1 VAPHLTPRRRIALA
15 LAAALTGSAALAVN
29 AYATADK
36 SEGNDSAK
44 AKAAA
49 PSGLNGPYL
58 YLGWGNP
65 PKAADLLKET
75 GLTQLTMAFI
85 LSDGGCSPAWDG
97 SRPLEG
103 GQDAET
109 IKAVQDAGGDVT
121 PSVGGWSGSKLGEV
135 CSSAEELAGAY
146 QKVID
151 AYGLKSIDV
160 DIESTEFENAE
171 SRQRVIDALKI
182 VKEKD
187 AGTKVYLTF
196 GTTPQ
201 GPNENGK
208 DLIKKGAEA
217 KLDVD
222 GWTIMPF
229 DFGDGTTDMAAAT
242 KSAVDGLAKTVGEA
256 YGISTDDA
264 YRKVGFSSMNGK
276 TDVQGESVSP
286 SDFKAMV
293 DYAKEHHLA
302 RASFWSVNR
311 DRPCDGGGADSC
323 GGIDQQ
329 PWEFSKIL
337 AGYTG

>member
-1 VAPHLTPRRRIALA
+1 MRPHLSRKRLALA
-15 LAAALTGSAALAVN
+15 LAAGLTCSAALAVN
-29 AYATADK
+29 AYAT
-36 SEGNDSAK
+36 SEKDGGSDRAEPS
-44 AKAAA
+44 AAA

-65 PKAADLLKET
+65 PNAADLLKET
-75 GLTQLTMAFI
+75 GLTQLTMAFV

-97 SRPLEG
+97 NRPLEG
-103 GQDAET
+103 GVDAQT
-109 IKAVQDAGGDVT
+109 IKSVQDAGGDIT
-121 PSVGGWSGSKLGEV
+121 PSIGGWSGNKLGEA
-135 CSSAEELAGAY
+135 CGSAQDLAGAY

-171 SRQRVIDALKI
+171 VRKRVIDALKI
-182 VKEKD
+182 VKD
-187 AGTKVYLTF
+187 GNAGIKVYLTF

-201 GPNENGK
+201 GPNANGK
-208 DLIKKGAEA
+208 DLIQKGAEA
-217 KLDVD
+217 GLDVD
-222 GWTIMPF
+222 GWTVMPF

-256 YGISTDDA
+256 YGVSTEDA
-264 YRKVGFSSMNGK
+264 YRKVGFSSMNGR
-276 TDVQGESVSP
+276 TDVQGESISP
-286 SDFKAMV
+286 ADFKAMV

-323 GGIDQQ
+323 SGVDQQ

>member
-1 VAPHLTPRRRIALA
+1 MRPHLSARGRIALA

-29 AYATADK
+29 AYATPDASDGK
-36 SEGNDSAK
+36 K
-44 AKAAA
+44 AAAPAAAA

-65 PKAADLLKET
+65 PNAADLMKET

-103 GQDAET
+103 GQDAQT
-109 IKAVQDAGGDVT
+109 IKAVQDAGGDIT
-121 PSVGGWSGSKLGEV
+121 PSIGGWSGSKLGEV
-135 CSSAEELAGAY
+135 CSNAQDLAGAY

-160 DIESTEFENAE
+160 DIESTEVENPE
-171 SRQRVIDALKI
+171 VRQRVIDALKI
-182 VKEKD
+182 VKEKNS
-187 AGTKVYLTF
+187 GIKVYLTF

-201 GPNENGK
+201 GPNANGK
-208 DLIKKGAEA
+208 DLIQKGADA
-217 KLDVD
+217 GLDVD
-222 GWTIMPF
+222 GWTVMPF
-229 DFGDGTTDMAAAT
+229 DFGDGTTDLAAAT

-256 YGISTDDA
+256 YGISTDEA
-264 YRKVGFSSMNGK
+264 YGKVGFSSMNGK
-276 TDVQGESVSP
+276 TDVEGESVSP
-286 SDFKAMV
+286 SDFQEMV
-293 DYAKEHHLA
+293 DYAKERGLA

-323 GGIDQQ
+323 SGVDQQ

>member
-1 VAPHLTPRRRIALA
+1 MRPHISPRKRLALA

-29 AYATADK
+29 AYAGSDESGTADEARA
-36 SEGNDSAK
+36 S
-44 AKAAA
+44 AA

-65 PKAADLLKET
+65 PNAADFMKES
-75 GLTQLTMAFI
+75 GLSQLTMAFI

-97 SRPLEG
+97 SRPLDG

-121 PSVGGWSGSKLGEV
+121 PSIGGWSGNKLGEA
-135 CSSAEELAGAY
+135 CSSAQDLAGAY

-151 AYGLKSIDV
+151 AYSLKSVDV

-171 SRQRVIDALKI
+171 TRQRVIDALKI
-182 VKEKD
+182 VKDKNS
-187 AGTKVYLTF
+187 GIKVYLTF

-201 GPNENGK
+201 GPNANGK
-208 DLIKKGAEA
+208 DLIQKGADA

-222 GWTIMPF
+222 GWTVMPF

-264 YRKVGFSSMNGK
+264 YGKVGFSSMNGK

-323 GGIDQQ
+323 SGVDQQ

>member
-36 SEGNDSAK
+36 SEGDGTAK

-75 GLTQLTMAFI
+75 GLTQLTMAFV

-121 PSVGGWSGSKLGEV
+121 PSIGGWSGSKLGEV

-187 AGTKVYLTF
+187 ADTKVYLTF

-201 GPNENGK
+201 GPNANGK
-208 DLIKKGAEA
+208 DLIEKGAQA

-222 GWTIMPF
+222 GWTVMPF
-229 DFGDGTTDMAAAT
+229 DFGDGTTDMAGAT

-276 TDVQGESVSP
+276 TDVEGESVSP
-286 SDFKAMV
+286 SDFQAMV

-323 GGIDQQ
+323 GGIDQK